1 MVSHYNAST
10 HATRT
15 YAHMKKLNKF
25 QQKLLRIAFLVMDRD
40 MNYLQEEEIMKKANA
55 SVSDLYELTSLL
67 EDEEEFN

>member
-1 MVSHYNAST
+1 
-10 HATRT
+10 
-15 YAHMKKLNKF
+15 MKKLNKF